1 MRSDEQIMY
10 AYENNKHIEGLE
22 IRHLYELV
30 GDPWNYLS
38 SENVQSMDSYIDL
51 LAKSIDF
58 KELDTVVDYGCGIG
72 VFSHRLKLK
81 YPHLSIIGVDFDTAF
96 NQSEVLIDSKI
107 FDHKYVLDEKSTEFS
122 LLTLPIREGNGRTLV
137 NFLNSSYYLFLTED
151 SETIELNLAKL
162 ITNLGGS
169 EVKTV
174 VISNSGFSYPRAN
187 AACKRLGMSSKA
199 AQECKLDNS
208 NPKFSTSLYIK
219 IWNK

>member
-1 MRSDEQIMY
+1 MRSDDQILY
-10 AYENNKHIEGLE
+10 AYNNNKHIEGLE

-38 SENVQSMDSYIDL
+38 TENVSSMDEYIEL
-51 LAKSIDF
+51 LSKSINF
-58 KELDTVVDYGCGIG
+58 SELDTVVDYGCGIG
-72 VFSHRLKLK
+72 VFSYRLKLK
-81 YPHLSIIGVDFDTAF
+81 YPHLKIIGVDFDTAF
-96 NQSEVLIDSKI
+96 AQSETLIEEKI
-107 FDHKYVLDEKSTEFS
+107 FDDKYVLDEKSTEFS

-151 SETIELNLAKL
+151 SETIESNLATL
-162 ITNLGGS
+162 MTNLGGS
-169 EVKTV
+169 QLQTV
-174 VISNSGFSYPRAN
+174 IISNSGFSYPRAN
-187 AACKRLGMSSKA
+187 AACKRLGMSSRA